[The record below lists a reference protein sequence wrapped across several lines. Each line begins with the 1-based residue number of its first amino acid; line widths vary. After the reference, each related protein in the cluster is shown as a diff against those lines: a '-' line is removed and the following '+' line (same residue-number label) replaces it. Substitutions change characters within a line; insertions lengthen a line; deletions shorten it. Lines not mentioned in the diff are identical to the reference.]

1 VSEYDHWHKKRV
13 LDVKPGITGL
23 WQIHGRSSLTFDE
36 AVRLDVQYARQWSLM
51 LDCKIMLQTVRA
63 VLSRKGAV

>member
-1 VSEYDHWHKKRV
+1 V

-51 LDCKIMLQTVRA
+51 LDCKIMLQTIRA
-63 VLSRKGAV
+63 VLSQKGAD